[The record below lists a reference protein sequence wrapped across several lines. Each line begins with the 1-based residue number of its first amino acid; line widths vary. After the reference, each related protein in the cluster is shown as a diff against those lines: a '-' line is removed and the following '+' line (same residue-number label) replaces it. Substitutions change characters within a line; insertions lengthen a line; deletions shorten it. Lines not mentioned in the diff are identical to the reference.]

1 MIANQLDI
9 SMYVRA
15 TQSNME
21 SLERCVKSLEENEN
35 DVREEA
41 RKALLNIC
49 QNVLK
54 SPNDDKSRE
63 VRLDDEMVVEK
74 LLPAVGAMECLF
86 DVGYVEDGERIFL
99 PHNTSLSRLQS
110 LLKLLSTV
118 SESKPARLATRVI
131 EEQSSAMQKEF
142 FKRIS
147 EYFHGVMHYEDPDLQ
162 RKARSVIPIVQL
174 EIAAMTKMRDLQKA
188 HKFNNATEATSSTQ
202 FEAELIA
209 KDLLLV
215 ELLHWFKSDFFK
227 WVNSPKCSICSAECV
242 YESVVPSTNRRCSR
256 IELHKCKKCNVIV
269 EFPRYSHPELLL
281 TLRRGRC
288 GEWAN
293 VFTLLCRSLGYDAR
307 FICDETDHVW
317 TEIWSASSKR
327 WTHVDPCENV
337 IDKPLMYEKGWKKK
351 LTYIIAY
358 SKDEVQDVTWR
369 YTRNQEA
376 VMKRRKT
383 CTEQSLRQFLQSLN
397 DQRQNSP
404 NYSCARR
411 EYVVKRNLL
420 ELADMLYIPGL
431 QNENSDETYEGRTS
445 GSVAW
450 RLARGEITQAN
461 IEKGYIWDISKYGQ
475 TFELQYNIVKDM
487 YHVHNDGTILEQIS
501 GWQEGIN
508 IMDGGVFRKEEH
520 DWKMVYLARS
530 PQAQYGY
537 IKWSFKIT
545 NSELYI
551 EMFNLKAKSEVFHGA
566 NVSWKIEALFNDDK
580 MIVIP
585 ISNCNSFCT
594 KEVQKAVRLDI
605 IVTLSGGQDQIAWQH
620 AQLFRQSL
628 ESIEEASMI
637 ISIQLKNCGTKK

>member
-1 MIANQLDI
+1 
-9 SMYVRA
+9 
-15 TQSNME
+15 ME

-49 QNVLK
+49 RNVLR
-54 SPNDDKSRE
+54 SPNNDESRE
-63 VRLDDEMVVEK
+63 VRLDDEVVVEK

-99 PHNTSLSRLQS
+99 PRNASLSKLQNLS
-110 LLKLLSTV
+110 KLLSTV
-118 SESKPARLATRVI
+118 SEKKSATKYT
-131 EEQSSAMQKEF
+131 EESSTGQRTF
-142 FKRIS
+142 FNRIS
-147 EYFHGVMHYEDPDLQ
+147 GHYHGVMHYEDPDLQ
-162 RKARSVIPIVQL
+162 RKARSVIPIAQL

-188 HKFNNATEATSSTQ
+188 YKFSNARETTSSTQ

-215 ELLHWFKSDFFK
+215 ELLHWFKHDFFK
-227 WVNSPKCSICSAECV
+227 WVNSPRCSICSAECV

-256 IELHKCKKCNVIV
+256 IELHKCEKCNVVV
-269 EFPRYSHPELLL
+269 EFPRYSHPEPLL

-317 TEIWSASSKR
+317 TEIWSASSKG

-369 YTRNQEA
+369 YTRDLEA

-383 CTEQSLRQFLQSLN
+383 CTEQSLRQFLRSLN

-404 NYSCARR
+404 NYSHTRR
-411 EYVVKRNLL
+411 EYVIKRNLL
-420 ELADMLYIPGL
+420 ELADMLYIPSL

-445 GSVAW
+445 GSLAW
-450 RLARGEITQAN
+450 RLARGEIAQAN
-461 IEKGYIWDISKYGQ
+461 VEKGYIWDVSKYGQ
-475 TFELQYNIVKDM
+475 SFELQYNIVKDI
-487 YHVHNDGTILEQIS
+487 YHVVHNDGTILEQKS
-501 GWQEGIN
+501 GWQEGISTT
-508 IMDGGVFRKEEH
+508 DGGIFRKVES

-530 PQAQYGY
+530 PQAQRGC
-537 IKWSFKIT
+537 IKWTFEIT
-545 NSELYI
+545 NPELYL
-551 EMFNLKAKSEVFHGA
+551 EMFSLKTRSEVFHEA
-566 NVSWKIEALFNDDK
+566 SVSWKIEAIFSDDK
-580 MIVIP
+580 VIVIP
-585 ISNCNSFCT
+585 ISNCNSFYT
-594 KEVQKAVRLDI
+594 EEVRKAVRLDM
-605 IVTLSGGQDQIAWQH
+605 IVTLSGGQGELAWQH

-628 ESIEEASMI
+628 ESIKEASMI
-637 ISIQLKNCGTKK
+637 ISIQLKNRCT

>member
-1 MIANQLDI
+1 
-9 SMYVRA
+9 
-15 TQSNME
+15 ME
-21 SLERCVKSLEENEN
+21 SLEHCVKSLEENEN

-41 RKALLNIC
+41 RKALLDIC
-49 QNVLK
+49 HNVLR

-63 VRLDDEMVVEK
+63 VRLDDEVVVEK
-74 LLPAVGAMECLF
+74 LLPAIGAMECLF

-99 PHNTSLSRLQS
+99 PRNVSLSRLHNLS
-110 LLKLLSTV
+110 KLLSTV
-118 SESKPARLATRVI
+118 SESKLAIKNI
-131 EEQSSAMQKEF
+131 EDSSEMQKAF

-147 EYFHGVMHYEDPDLQ
+147 GYFHVVMHYEDPDLQ
-162 RKARSVIPIVQL
+162 RKARSVIPLVQL
-174 EIAAMTKMRDLQKA
+174 EIAVMTKMRDLQKA
-188 HKFNNATEATSSTQ
+188 YKFNNATETTSSTQ

-215 ELLHWFKSDFFK
+215 ELLHWFKNDFFK
-227 WVNSPKCSICSAECV
+227 WVTSPKCSICSTECV
-242 YESVVPSTNRRCSR
+242 YESVVPSTNRRCLR
-256 IELHKCKKCNVIV
+256 IELHRCEKCNVIV
-269 EFPRYSHPELLL
+269 EFPRYSHPEPLL

-293 VFTLLCRSLGYDAR
+293 VFTLLCRSLSYDAR

-317 TEIWSASSKR
+317 TEIWSVSNKR
-327 WTHVDPCENV
+327 WIHVDPCENV

-369 YTRNQEA
+369 YTRDQEA

-383 CTEQSLRQFLQSLN
+383 CTEQNLRQFLQSLN

-431 QNENSDETYEGRTS
+431 QNENSDDTYEGRTS
-445 GSVAW
+445 GSLAW
-450 RLARGEITQAN
+450 RLARGEITQA
-461 IEKGYIWDISKYGQ
+461 IVEKGYIWDISKYGQ
-475 TFELQYNIVKDM
+475 TFELQYNIIKDI
-487 YHVHNDGTILEQIS
+487 YHVVLNDGTTLEQIS

-508 IMDGGVFRKEEH
+508 TMDGGVFRKIEH

-530 PQAQYGY
+530 PQAQCGY
-537 IKWSFKIT
+537 VKWTFKIT
-545 NSELYI
+545 NSELYL
-551 EMFNLKAKSEVFHGA
+551 EMFSLKAKSEVFHGA
-566 NVSWKIEALFNDDK
+566 NVSWKIEAIFSDDK
-580 MIVIP
+580 MVVIP
-585 ISNCNSFCT
+585 ISNCNNFCT
-594 KEVQKAVRLDI
+594 EEVRKAVRLDI
-605 IVTLSGGQDQIAWQH
+605 IVTLSGGQDQLAWQH

-628 ESIEEASMI
+628 ESVEEASLI
-637 ISIQLKNCGTKK
+637 INIQLKNHCT